1 MVTEQT
7 KQVVDMVSVATVI
20 GTLGQ
25 ILPPLAAFFTIV
37 WTLIRIY
44 ETKTVQKLLFG
55 NQYDD

>member
-55 NQYDD
+55 DQYDD

>member
-55 NQYDD
+55 EQYDD